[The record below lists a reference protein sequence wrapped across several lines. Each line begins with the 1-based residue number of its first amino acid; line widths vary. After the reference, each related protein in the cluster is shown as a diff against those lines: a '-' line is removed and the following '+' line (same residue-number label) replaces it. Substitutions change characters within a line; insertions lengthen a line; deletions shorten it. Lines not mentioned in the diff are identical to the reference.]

1 MQGEAMSLNPK
12 VTIELPPEV
21 LEAIKKSARASG
33 STLTDWMLFSF
44 LRSLKDDTFSWDLR
58 QSQEYLDSQMEL

>member
-1 MQGEAMSLNPK
+1 MALNPK

-21 LEAIKKSARASG
+21 LEAIKESARASG
-33 STLTDWMLFSF
+33 STLTNWMLFSF
-44 LRSLKDDTFSWDLR
+44 LRSLKDDNFTWDLR